1 MKNKLE
7 SFYRT
12 FHSKTVS
19 IKMAKK
25 FAIRIPGMRK
35 SLSRNQMLLGGL
47 AILGGA
53 ALYFITMSKQ
63 TGFPI
68 IDTTLGQLG
77 DITGLEGRFAPPAAV
92 PVSAPMGEAGY
103 GDWRFTNAYP
113 GTVENY
119 DEFRFSGAYKNE

>member
-1 MKNKLE
+1 
-7 SFYRT
+7 
-12 FHSKTVS
+12 
-19 IKMAKK
+19 MAKR

-35 SLSRNQMLLGGL
+35 SLSKNQMILGGL

-53 ALYFITMSKQ
+53 ALYFITMNKDV
-63 TGFPI
+63 GIPI
-68 IDTTLGQLG
+68 IDTTLGQIG
-77 DITGLEGRFAPPAAV
+77 DITGLEGRFADQPMPLPTPS
-92 PVSAPMGEAGY
+92 PVSAGEAPY

>member
-1 MKNKLE
+1 
-7 SFYRT
+7 
-12 FHSKTVS
+12 
-19 IKMAKK
+19 MAKK

-35 SLSRNQMLLGGL
+35 ALSRNQMILGGL

-53 ALYFITMSKQ
+53 ALYFITMNKD
-63 TGFPI
+63 TGIGF
-68 IDTTLGQLG
+68 IDPALEQIG
-77 DITGLEGRFAPPAAV
+77 DITGLEGRFAPAEA
-92 PVSAPMGEAGY
+92 APMPLPTPSTGEAGY